1 MGKAIVIASGKGGTG
16 KTSATAAIGTG
27 LALLAQRVLCIDC
40 DAGLKN
46 LDLALGLAGCS
57 ALDFADVLEG
67 RAAAE
72 DAVISHPDISRLDFL
87 QAPSNTSPSDI
98 DVRLLTELTDRFKLQ
113 YDYILLDAPAGLG
126 PGFRYGAAC
135 ADMAI
140 VIVTADASSLRDGQR
155 TVMELNRLGIDRQRL
170 IVNRVKP
177 RLLKKTQ
184 ATIDDMIDAV
194 GAQLIGLVQEDENV
208 TLAANSEVPL
218 LLYSTQGAAAQFM
231 RIARRIN
238 GEHIPLGDI

>member
-16 KTSATAAIGTG
+16 KTSATAALGTG
-27 LALLAQRVLCIDC
+27 LALLTHRVLCVDC

-46 LDLALGLAGCS
+46 LDLALGLAGQS
-57 ALDFADVLEG
+57 SLDFADVLEG
-67 RAAAE
+67 RAAPE
-72 DAVISHPDISRLDFL
+72 DAVISHPDISMLDFL
-87 QAPSNTSPSDI
+87 QAPTNTSPSEI
-98 DVRLLTELTDRFKLQ
+98 DARMLAELIDRYKQ
-113 YDYILLDAPAGLG
+113 RYDYILLDAPAGLG

-135 ADMAI
+135 ADTAI

-155 TVMELNRLGIDRQRL
+155 TVMELNALGISDRRL

-177 RLLKKTQ
+177 RLLKKTR

-218 LLYSTQGAAAQFM
+218 LLYSSQGASAQFM
-231 RIARRIN
+231 RIARRLT
-238 GEHIPLGDI
+238 GERVPLGDI